1 MVRWLALDV
10 GAQRVGVALSD
21 REERVVTPQ
30 AAIPFGSPQEL
41 AQRVA
46 KLVQS
51 WDVEAVLVGVP
62 TTRSGQSRGEARVR
76 QVVAVLTQVLPL
88 PVTTWDE
95 RGTTQEAE
103 ALLVA
108 RGLPARKRREK
119 LDALAAA
126 VLLESFL
133 ALRRERTSGSRVGG

>member
-1 MVRWLALDV
+1 MRWLALDV
-10 GAQRVGVALSD
+10 GAKRVGVALSD
-21 REERVVTPQ
+21 SEERVVTPQ
-30 AAIPFGSPQEL
+30 ATIPFGSPQKL

-46 KLVQS
+46 TLVRS
-51 WDVEAVLVGVP
+51 LNVEAVLVGVP

-76 QVVAVLTQVLPL
+76 HVVAVLTEVLPV

-103 ALLVA
+103 ALLAECGV
-108 RGLPARKRREK
+108 PARKRREK

-126 VLLESFL
+126 LLLESFL
-133 ALRRERTSGSRVGG
+133 ALRREKTSGRRVDG